1 MAWRLPLAALVLA
14 VAMVHAADAAPLAQ
28 LLPGQAPALPKS
40 QGERTT
46 IELGLSLGVLA
57 FGLLVMVLEVL
68 VMFRTSRGWDT
79 DSTRI
84 VGLTLVVVAGLF
96 LITAGYSQD
105 QIAPMTGLLGTVA
118 GYLLG
123 RSAPASESRPG

>member
-1 MAWRLPLAALVLA
+1 VLA
-14 VAMVHAADAAPLAQ
+14 LAIVGDTSAQMVPQPIDPKLPSGSGWTTTEVA
-28 LLPGQAPALPKS
+28 
-40 QGERTT
+40 
-46 IELGLSLGVLA
+46 LSLGVLA
-57 FGLLVMVLEVL
+57 FGLLVMGLQVS
-68 VMFRTSRGWDT
+68 VMFRAARPWDT

-105 QIAPMTGLLGTVA
+105 QIAPMVGLLGTVA

-123 RSAPASESRPG
+123 KSSPASEGRSG